1 MKAKLRDLNRRLG
14 DIRKMEHNILANELL
29 EHGNEFVVEDMNYK
43 ALQKRSKETK
53 VNPKTGRAH
62 TKKRFGKSLKPLR
75 PRNVYFHPE
84 QKSQSLWRQRYQ
96 SQHL

>member
-29 EHGNEFVVEDMNYK
+29 QHGNEFVVEDMNYK

-53 VNPKTGRAH
+53 VNSKTGRAH
-62 TKKRFGKSLKPLR
+62 TKNGLANR
-75 PRNVYFHPE
+75 
-84 QKSQSLWRQRYQ
+84 
-96 SQHL
+96 